1 MTTSAGA
8 PLETPLLTAE
18 EIASV
23 RRPFRAAS
31 LLPARAYHDEA
42 IFEFER
48 REWFGR
54 DWMMV
59 GRAEDVPTPGS
70 YMLAEVDGEPLVI
83 VRGRDDVVRAFFNVC
98 RHRGTAVVEE
108 QCGTAVRFQCP
119 YHAWIYDLDG
129 RLVRAKHTDDLADF
143 AFEDFGLRPVRLDS
157 WQGFLFASLAE
168 EGPSL
173 AEQLG
178 DLDAHFARFDVAS
191 LRVAH
196 SASYE
201 LDANWK
207 FVAENYSECYHCPGL
222 HPQLNRLTPY
232 DLGADFDPNGEWQGG
247 YMELA
252 ADAETMALAG
262 GHRNGRPS
270 MAGSTADDERRV
282 TYYLVWPN
290 IFLSIHPDYLLVHK
304 LTPTAAGSHEDR
316 LPVAVRAVDDRAAG
330 LRPDRCDRVLGPHEP
345 AGLARLRAPAPR
357 HEVALVG
364 GRALFQRRN
373 RPSTRSTSCAST
385 ATPATASS
393 RAARSAS
400 ATTSRSPSNATTP
413 RRRTSGCRGWRPDE
427 ARFAPG
433 AGRPA
438 RMPATAPT
446 PERPPRAPDR
456 PCGANA

>member
-1 MTTSAGA
+1 MTTASGA
-8 PLETPLLTAE
+8 PLMPPILTAE
-18 EIASV
+18 EIDRV

-54 DWMMV
+54 DWIVV
-59 GRAEDVPTPGS
+59 GRAEDVPTSGS
-70 YMLAEVDGEPLVI
+70 YMLAELDGEPLVI
-83 VRGRDDVVRAFFNVC
+83 VRGRDEVVRAFFNVC

-143 AFEDFGLRPVRLDS
+143 RFEDFGLQPVRIDT
-157 WQGFLFASLAE
+157 WQGFLFASLAAD
-168 EGPSL
+168 GPSL
-173 AEQLG
+173 ADQLG
-178 DLDAHFARFDVAS
+178 DLDTHFARFDVAS

-201 LDANWK
+201 VDTNWK

-290 IFLSIHPDYLLVHK
+290 LFLSIHPDYLLVHT
-304 LTPTAAGSHEDR
+304 LTPTAAGHTRIDCQWLFEPTTIARPDFDPADAIEFWDLTNRQDWHVCELQHRGTKSRSWVAGRYSNAEPSVHAFDLMCVDR
-316 LPVAVRAVDDRAAG
+316 YAADGVVSSRTIRERYDVPLPPIERDDRAA
-330 LRPDRCDRVLGPHEP
+330 DAGPGGANDSAGP
-345 AGLARLRAPAPR
+345 AGHHRTADRTNAR
-357 HEVALVG
+357 
-364 GRALFQRRN
+364 
-373 RPSTRSTSCAST
+373 
-385 ATPATASS
+385 ATAS
-393 RAARSAS
+393 
-400 ATTSRSPSNATTP
+400 
-413 RRRTSGCRGWRPDE
+413 RT
-427 ARFAPG
+427 
-433 AGRPA
+433 
-438 RMPATAPT
+438 
-446 PERPPRAPDR
+446 
-456 PCGANA
+456 